1 VSAAVGTTWPIP
13 APGDIASRCAAVY
26 EAAFPPNP
34 ALGSDGIDARNPNT
48 IATTNCRIVELAM
61 LDLYYY
67 QGNIAVEL
75 MPDTAVA
82 NLSRFGAIWGV
93 PQDQPAKATGN
104 VIVTGTVGVAIPS
117 NIIFSYPNS
126 NYTYKST
133 AGGTIGSGGTLSVPV
148 VAQIAGTASNVEA
161 GTQLKVNSVVGGLTS
176 QLGVV
181 DAGGIAGGLDLESND
196 SWRSRILARIRRA
209 AMGGCANDYET
220 WVNAAL
226 PGVGDVSI
234 ISGYGGLPNVGV
246 VFAMAGPVVPTSG
259 QIATVQAYLD
269 QPGIKPV
276 TAVPVVL
283 AAVLHP
289 VACTVHLSPDT
300 PTLRTAV
307 TNALALCFQQNGAI
321 NGTITFAS
329 LENAIASVVGSG
341 SYVLSV
347 PSADVPAPS
356 VLSINTL
363 GAVTFI

>member
-1 VSAAVGTTWPIP
+1 MSVSIGTTWPIP
-13 APGDIASRCAAVY
+13 APGDIAGRCASIY

-34 ALGSDGIDARNPNT
+34 ALGQPGIDARNPNT
-48 IATTNCRIVELAM
+48 VATTNCRIVELAM

-93 PQDQPAKATGN
+93 PQDQPAAATGN
-104 VIVTGTVGVAIPS
+104 VTVTGTVGDVIPS
-117 NIIFSYPNS
+117 DVVFSYPNS
-126 NYTYKST
+126 NYTFTST
-133 AGGTIGSGGTLSVPV
+133 AGGTIGGGGTLSVPV
-148 VAQIAGTASNVEA
+148 VAAIAGSASNLAA
-161 GTQLKVNSVVGGLTS
+161 GTSLTITSVVEGLTS
-176 QLGVV
+176 QTGVV
-181 DAGGIAGGLDLESND
+181 GTGGIAGGLDLESTP

-226 PGVGDVSI
+226 PGVGEVSI

-246 VFAMAGPVVPTSG
+246 VFALAGPAVPTGG

-269 QPGIKPV
+269 QPSIKPV

-283 AAVLHP
+283 AAVLNP
-289 VACTVHLSPDT
+289 VPCTVHLSPDT
-300 PTLRTAV
+300 PTLRTSV
-307 TNALALCFQQNGAI
+307 TNALALCFRQNGTI
-321 NGTITFAS
+321 DGTITFAS

-347 PSADVPAPS
+347 PSADTPAPT

-363 GAVTFI
+363 GTVTFV